1 MDNLFSEIALLDV
14 NQLLLRNIV
23 SLAEPEESSFDDLS
37 DNQADWSLAQKA
49 ASDVNPMGYSSFEP
63 EIYRPFEEA
72 EWFNAILWPFR
83 HWQASRFSDGSFGVW
98 YGSDAVETTVY
109 ETAFHWLRGFLAD
122 ADLESES
129 VVIRRQIFSVSCR
142 AGILDFRP
150 AVTSYPQLLHKTD
163 YSVAQGVGSRLHR
176 EGHPGLVS
184 FSVRHSGGLNYALL
198 NPAVLSEPR
207 HHSSLAYRLQN
218 GIIEVEEPSGVG
230 LMQIPVDRF

>member
-49 ASDVNPMGYSSFEP
+49 ASDVNLMGYSSFEP

-72 EWFNAILWPFR
+72 ECFSAILWPFR

-109 ETAFHWLRGFLAD
+109 ETAFHWWCGFLAD
-122 ADLESES
+122 AGLESES

-150 AVTSYPQLLHKTD
+150 AVTSYPHLLHKSD
-163 YSVAQGVGSRLHR
+163 YTFTRQIGARIHR

-184 FSVRHSGGLNYALL
+184 FSVRHSGGLSYALL
-198 NPAVLSEPR
+198 NPAVLSEPG

-218 GIIEVEEPSGVG
+218 GVIEVEGPSGVV
-230 LMQIPVDRF
+230 LMEIPVDRF